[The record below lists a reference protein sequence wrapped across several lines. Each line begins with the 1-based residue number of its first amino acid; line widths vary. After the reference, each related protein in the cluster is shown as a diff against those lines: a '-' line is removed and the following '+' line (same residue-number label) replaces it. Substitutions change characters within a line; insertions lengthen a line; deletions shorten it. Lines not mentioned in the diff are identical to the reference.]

1 MITNSSSIETLTTS
15 KLLPTCNVQDQLYKK
30 PIWGYRNYLGIK
42 ISKLRLYLQTIFPIQ
57 TNVNS
62 LDFINTKTSTFPS
75 SKENETTRFNIILNI
90 ISYST
95 SNNIVHINNSST
107 ISIPLMDLPTL
118 TTTNNI
124 IRNNVRKT
132 LITQLTDH
140 PTIRA
145 KRDKNYININFT
157 SPDGNYL
164 NINVKGIDATITI
177 NEHETNYITLLT
189 SLGTKTIYMFKIIA
203 KLFQIFYW
211 KGGWWKIKYL
221 NKFNLPNPNKYNVR
235 RNLRSIPLPSHTN
248 LGQTFY
254 KINANKNT
262 PTIIKLTSQPTH
274 YLPNLSNVV
283 RTWRETKTIKTFLS
297 LTTKQVKERK
307 DYNLLKTNISNIWL
321 TDGGRVALNNIM
333 DYQLNSSFDLLTQN
347 DLLTIFK
354 KLTPHCILKIINNYK
369 SATGIGNMVLEA
381 ITILIETHLN
391 LPTTFN
397 LINKNSKTL
406 KLKSE

>member
-1 MITNSSSIETLTTS
+1 M
-15 KLLPTCNVQDQLYKK
+15 
-30 PIWGYRNYLGIK
+30 
-42 ISKLRLYLQTIFPIQ
+42 
-57 TNVNS
+57 
-62 LDFINTKTSTFPS
+62 
-75 SKENETTRFNIILNI
+75 
-90 ISYST
+90 
-95 SNNIVHINNSST
+95 
-107 ISIPLMDLPTL
+107 
-118 TTTNNI
+118 
-124 IRNNVRKT
+124 
-132 LITQLTDH
+132 
-140 PTIRA
+140 
-145 KRDKNYININFT
+145 
-157 SPDGNYL
+157 
-164 NINVKGIDATITI
+164 
-177 NEHETNYITLLT
+177 
-189 SLGTKTIYMFKIIA
+189 
-203 KLFQIFYW
+203 
-211 KGGWWKIKYL
+211 
-221 NKFNLPNPNKYNVR
+221 R

-254 KINANKNT
+254 KINANRNT

-333 DYQLNSSFDLLTQN
+333 DHQLNSSFDLLTQN

-397 LINKNSKTL
+397 LINKKQQVTLLSKTNL
-406 KLKSE
+406 IINKIFNKSELCQYTDQINALSELSHNNRLTQMGQGGLTPRTTKITIRDIHQ